1 MSTATVKELRHEF
14 PRVYAA
20 ARRAPVKITKQGK
33 VIGTFD
39 ATPAPTGAWTP
50 PDFTARS
57 RAILGSKKRGI
68 DIVKLWADQDSR

>member
-20 ARRAPVKITKQGK
+20 ARRAPVSITKQGK
-33 VIGTFD
+33 VIGTLD
-39 ATPAPTGAWTP
+39 ATPAPTADWSP

-57 RAILGSKKRGI
+57 RAILGGKKRAI
-68 DIVKLWADQDSR
+68 DILELWSGQASR

>member
-1 MSTATVKELRHEF
+1 MSSATVKELRHEF

-20 ARRAPVKITKQGK
+20 ARRAPVSITKQGK

-39 ATPAPTGAWTP
+39 ATPAPDPGWAP

-57 RAILGSKKRGI
+57 LAILGGKKRVI
-68 DIVKLWADQDSR
+68 DIVKLWAGQASR

>member
-20 ARRAPVKITKQGK
+20 ARRGPVRITKQGK
-33 VIGTFD
+33 IIATLD

-57 RAILGSKKRGI
+57 RVILGPKKRRI
-68 DIVKLWADQDSR
+68 DIVKLWAAQDGR

>member
-20 ARRAPVKITKQGK
+20 ARRAPVKIMKQGK

-39 ATPAPTGAWTP
+39 ATPVPGAVWTP

-57 RAILGSKKRGI
+57 RAILGGKTRAI
-68 DIVKLWADQDSR
+68 DIVKLWAGQNSR

>member
-39 ATPAPTGAWTP
+39 ATPAPAATWTP

-57 RAILGSKKRGI
+57 RAILGAKKRSI
-68 DIVKLWADQDSR
+68 DIVKLWAGQASR

>member
-14 PRVYAA
+14 PRIYAA
-20 ARRAPVKITKQGK
+20 ARRAPVRITKQGK
-33 VIGTFD
+33 VIATFD

-57 RAILGSKKRGI
+57 RTILGAKKRSI
-68 DIVKLWADQDSR
+68 DIVKLWAGQASR

>member
-14 PRVYAA
+14 PRIYAA

-39 ATPAPTGAWTP
+39 ATAVPTADWTP

-57 RAILGSKKRGI
+57 RSILGPKKRAI
-68 DIVKLWADQDSR
+68 DIVKLWAGQASR

>member
-20 ARRAPVKITKQGK
+20 ARHAPVKITKQGK

-39 ATPAPTGAWTP
+39 ATPVPDAAWTP

-57 RAILGSKKRGI
+57 RAILGRRKRAI
-68 DIVKLWADQDSR
+68 DIVKLWTDQHSR